1 MAIINPASAAC
12 SASTGSG
19 GVKCRRD
26 EGRAGQGRAGQ
37 GRAGQGR
44 AIIQWSGSLISHK

>member
-19 GVKCRRD
+19 GGEVQARRG

-37 GRAGQGR
+37 GNYSVEWVLDLA
-44 AIIQWSGSLISHK
+44 